1 MPSTQRTTDPRAKRC
16 PGAWVG
22 LLLPLLAGCPD
33 PPDGPRFEGAGHE
46 GPQDGGTFTFFHESN
61 VRSLD
66 PHIAYDEL
74 SIMAV
79 RLLFDGLLDYDEN
92 ADLVP
97 RLAEAMP
104 EVSDDGMTFRFR
116 IRPGVTFH
124 NGRTMTADDVRWS
137 LERML
142 HPDTGS
148 PGWPFY
154 RHLVGLDAYRAG
166 DAPHVEGIRT
176 IGPHT
181 LELTIA
187 EPDQTFLYS
196 LAMTFAYPVPRESYR
211 SRSAGVDQHPVG
223 TGPFRLVDWE
233 RGVRILFERHPRY
246 WQPGKPHVDHMVF
259 LENTPR
265 DVAAMRF
272 RNGGIDHLHRFS
284 PPDSVFFRSAPKWQP
299 YQVKKPTIT
308 THGMFLNCEMAPF
321 DDVHVRRA
329 VAHAINR
336 ERWSRARSRQLLPTG
351 QMLPPQLMGY
361 REDLPHAQRFD
372 LDRAREEMRLAGYP
386 DGLPSPVTLWV
397 SEHSTGRFFGELA
410 QEDLRKIGIQVRI
423 RPVSFAVYLQET
435 AKPGRVQMAFTG
447 WNLDFPDPS
456 NFLFLFHSR
465 SIDPHD
471 SENRAFYRNAEL
483 DTLLD
488 AALVEADPDE
498 RRRMYE
504 QANDIVARDAPWAFI
519 YHPLDLQVWQPYV
532 RNYEMNPVWGKDYRD
547 VWLDLPRRRIAA
559 HTAPRP
565 TLASW
570 LGLEGLLP

>member
-1 MPSTQRTTDPRAKRC
+1 MRVARHAS
-16 PGAWVG
+16 
-22 LLLPLLAGCPD
+22 LLFIVSLVGCPE
-33 PPDGPRFEGAGHE
+33 PPDGPRFVGAGHE
-46 GPQDGGTFTFFHESN
+46 RPRHGGTFTFFHESN

-79 RLLFDGLLDYDEN
+79 RLLFDGLLDYDEDTN
-92 ADLVP
+92 LVP

-104 EVSDDGMTFRFR
+104 DVSEDGRTFRFR
-116 IRPGVTFH
+116 IRRGVTFH
-124 NGRTMTADDVRWS
+124 HGRELTAEDVRWS

-154 RHLVGLDAYRAG
+154 RHLVGLEAFRQGERD
-166 DAPHVEGIRT
+166 HVKGIRV
-176 IGPHT
+176 PDRYT

-196 LAMTFAYPVPRESYR
+196 LAMTFAYPVPREHYGKQSDG
-211 SRSAGVDQHPVG
+211 SRGPVG
-223 TGPFRLVDWE
+223 TGPFRLAEWE
-233 RGVRILFERHPRY
+233 RGVRVLFERHPGY
-246 WQPGKPHVDHMVF
+246 WQPDKPYVDRMAF

-284 PPDSVFFRSAPKWQP
+284 PPDSVFFRNAPKWQP
-299 YQVKKPTIT
+299 YQVRQPAIT
-308 THGMFLNCEMAPF
+308 THGMFMNCEMAPF

-329 VAHAINR
+329 VAHAIDR
-336 ERWSRARSRQLLPTG
+336 ERWSRARSNQLLPTG
-351 QMLPPQLMGY
+351 QMLPPQLMGH
-361 REDLPHAQRFD
+361 REDLPHAQQFD
-372 LDRAREEMRLAGYP
+372 LERAREEMRLAGYP
-386 DGLPSPVTLWV
+386 DGLPEPVTLWV
-397 SEHSTGRFFGELA
+397 SEHSTGRFYGELA
-410 QEDLRKIGIQVRI
+410 QADLRKIGIRVRI

-471 SENRAFYRNAEL
+471 SENRAFYRNSDL
-483 DTLLD
+483 DALLD
-488 AALVEADPDE
+488 AALVEADEDE

-504 QANDIVARDAPWAFI
+504 RANDIVARDAPWAFI
-519 YHPLDLQVWQPYV
+519 YHPLELQVWQPYV
-532 RNYEMNPVWGKDYRD
+532 RGYALNPVWGKDYRD
-547 VWLDLPRRRIAA
+547 VWLDLPRRRATRAA
-559 HTAPRP
+559 RP
-565 TLASW
+565 DHPSRLAA
-570 LGLEGLLP
+570 LLRRLVP